1 MLTGF
6 FIKQMKP
13 DTRGN
18 NRIRRYRRNG
28 GRKNYASPSIS
39 QPLYKPVV
47 TFKRTVQ
54 EGFNI
59 VCDGINPSIGVFNFS
74 LNDLPNS
81 TEFSSLF
88 QVYKLKKVSLNWR
101 PEYTELTDAALVSNA
116 VNVNFNSAFDQNGN
130 TPTSV
135 NDILQFENCKSTGIT
150 KEHRRSFEPCLFM
163 DGTSP
168 SHCFVSTNS
177 TSTNFFG
184 LSFGIPPTGI
194 AMTFRCT
201 AVYTIICAGAR

>member
-1 MLTGF
+1 
-6 FIKQMKP
+6 MKP
-13 DTRGN
+13 DARGN
-18 NRIRRYRRNG
+18 RRNG
-28 GRKNYASPSIS
+28 RVQRRGRFTSQRSPTIS

-54 EGFNI
+54 SGFDI
-59 VCDGINPSIGVFNFS
+59 VCDGINPSIGIFNFS

-81 TEFSSLF
+81 TEFSTLF
-88 QVYKLKKVSLNWR
+88 QMYKIQKVALIWR

-116 VNVNFNSAFDQNGN
+116 VNVNFNSAFDPNGN

-135 NDILQFENCKSTGIT
+135 NDVLQFENCKSTGIT
-150 KEHRRSFEPCLFM
+150 KEHKRNLMPYLFM

-168 SHCFVSTNS
+168 AHCFVSTNS
-177 TSTNFFG
+177 TSTNFWG
-184 LSFGIPPTGI
+184 LSFGIPATGI

>member
-1 MLTGF
+1 
-6 FIKQMKP
+6 MKP
-13 DTRGN
+13 ANSR
-18 NRIRRYRRNG
+18 NRRSNPRRN
-28 GRKNYASPSIS
+28 RNRNRNYTRNAPTIQ

-54 EGFNI
+54 SGFDI

-81 TEFSSLF
+81 TEFSTLF
-88 QVYKLKKVSLNWR
+88 QMYKIKKVSFIWR

-116 VNVNFNSAFDQNGN
+116 VNVNFNSAFDPSGN

-135 NDILQFENCKSTGIT
+135 NDILQFETCKSTGIT
-150 KEHRRSFEPCLFM
+150 KEHKRSCMPYLFM
-163 DGTSP
+163 DGTTP
-168 SHCFVSTNS
+168 SQCFVSTNS
-177 TSTNFFG
+177 VSTNFWG
-184 LSFGIPPTGI
+184 ISFGIPPTGV

-201 AVYTIICAGAR
+201 AIYTIICAGAR